1 MKDER
6 ERDAIRDRREEARG
20 RKKKKERK
28 GKGREG
34 KEEEE
39 GKTHR
44 PIVPAGW
51 QPKSRPLI
59 RRSNIR
65 EALGC
70 LVGWLAGG
78 KEVAGTRRTPNQS
91 EVRERYEKKG
101 GSEGVGGATGEA
113 NDTSLGN
120 FNFAEITVGLI
131 RIKRSW

>member
-1 MKDER
+1 MKDEGRKKGVEDRGR
-6 ERDAIRDRREEARG
+6 EGG
-20 RKKKKERK
+20 RKKKGRK
-28 GKGREG
+28 GGE
-34 KEEEE
+34 
-39 GKTHR
+39 THR

-101 GSEGVGGATGEA
+101 
-113 NDTSLGN
+113 
-120 FNFAEITVGLI
+120 
-131 RIKRSW
+131 K